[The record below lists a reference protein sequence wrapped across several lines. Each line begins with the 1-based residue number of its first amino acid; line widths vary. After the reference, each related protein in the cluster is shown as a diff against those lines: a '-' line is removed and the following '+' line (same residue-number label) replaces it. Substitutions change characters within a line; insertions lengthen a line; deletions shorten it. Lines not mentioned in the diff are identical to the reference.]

1 MVEFLRQFAA
11 ALDPVLAM
19 TPPSLPTP
27 SLWDQ
32 MSLVRRA
39 LPLRRLGKPMMQQML
54 RLPPMSIR
62 DFLNEWFETE
72 LLKASLA
79 VDGLLGTFEG
89 PFSPGTAFGL
99 VPRFRPDVH
108 GTASAFVRGGMG
120 ALADAFGQAARDAG
134 VTIRTGTE
142 VTRIVS
148 ADGRVT
154 GVEVSGGGTIASPG
168 GGAKADPKRALPH
181 LLGPRE
187 PGPRFLHPLPDFR
200 VKRGAPT

>member
-11 ALDPVLAM
+11 ARDPVLAM

-27 SLWDQ
+27 SLGEE
-32 MSLVRRA
+32 MSLFRRA
-39 LPLRRLGKPMMQQML
+39 LPLRRLGKPMLQQML

-62 DFLNEWFETE
+62 DFLNEWLETE
-72 LLKASLA
+72 LLKASFA

-99 VPRFRPDVH
+99 VPRFWPDVH

-134 VTIRTGTE
+134 VTIRTGAE

-148 ADGRVT
+148 TDGRVT
-154 GVEVSGGGTIASPG
+154 GVEVNGGGTVAPPA
-168 GGAKADPKRALPH
+168 GGADGRPEAD
-181 LLGPRE
+181 
-187 PGPRFLHPLPDFR
+187 
-200 VKRGAPT
+200 V